1 MCAPYHFKEE
11 FVNSGMTKPERN
23 EDRRNPDQGSGI
35 TRIRA
40 IDRNSFCDGSDESIR
55 YFESECKPN
64 EESEVNHDCN

>member
-40 IDRNSFCDGSDESIR
+40 IDRDSFCGDSDDSIGYLDSR
-55 YFESECKPN
+55 MSNGGFNDSLRN
-64 EESEVNHDCN
+64 